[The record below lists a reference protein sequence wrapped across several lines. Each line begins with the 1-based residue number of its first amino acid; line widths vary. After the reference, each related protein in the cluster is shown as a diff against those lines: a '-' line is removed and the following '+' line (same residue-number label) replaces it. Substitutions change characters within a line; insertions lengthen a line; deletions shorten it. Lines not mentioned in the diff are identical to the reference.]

1 MQQIVTELDTTLLA
15 QSATSL
21 IDLPSDSDILLV
33 LSQLPILVTR
43 SVNPDDAALSGSQK
57 VVQLLYRA
65 ETDLAREAYAALLE
79 RLCALS
85 DKVAREVIAWLIYAE
100 DEVSEHVIVLVSA

>member
-1 MQQIVTELDTTLLA
+1 M
-15 QSATSL
+15 

-57 VVQLLYRA
+57 VVQLLYRS

-100 DEVSEHVIVLVSA
+100 DEVCPVLFRVRIWLIYFARHSASSMFP